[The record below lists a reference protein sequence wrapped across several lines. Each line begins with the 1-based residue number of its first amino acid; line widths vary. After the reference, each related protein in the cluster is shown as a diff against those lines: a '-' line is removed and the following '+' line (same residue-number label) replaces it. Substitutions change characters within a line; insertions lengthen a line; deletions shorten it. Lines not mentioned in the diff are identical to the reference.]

1 MSKHTPRSSENRV
14 MCLFPWVDFNCTNIV
29 LFAALAG
36 LALAYVIDTAKI
48 SQSAVRQFAEVE
60 NLMTSV
66 ERVLAYTRLQ
76 EEPGYTIKPV
86 PPIGWPGN
94 GHVSFNNVVM
104 RYYPSGPQVL
114 KNLTF
119 EIQAKSK
126 LGIVGRTGDDKSS
139 IVAALLRMPEA
150 EGEILIDDVCIT
162 SIQLQESRKCI
173 SVLGQ
178 SPVFFSGSLRKNL
191 DPLEGHRDNE
201 LWNVLEELKLTG
213 LVENLEG
220 QLDYQL
226 FEGGENLS
234 VGERQLIC
242 LARTLLQ
249 QSKIVIL
256 DEPTA
261 NVDPGTEKI
270 IWKTVHEKLKNST
283 VITIAHRLNTVKD
296 CDVILLLKEG
306 QIASLSNFDTL
317 LGMEEGAF

>member
-1 MSKHTPRSSENRV
+1 M
-14 MCLFPWVDFNCTNIV
+14 
-29 LFAALAG
+29 FAALAG
-36 LALAYVIDTAKI
+36 LTLVYVTDTAKN
-48 SQSAVRQFAEVE
+48 SQFAVRQFAEVE

-66 ERVLAYTRLQ
+66 ERVLAYTSLHQ
-76 EEPGYTIKPV
+76 EPGYAIKTL
-86 PPIGWPGN
+86 PPIGWPRN

-126 LGIVGRTGDDKSS
+126 LGIVGRTGDGKSS

-150 EGEILIDDVCIT
+150 EGDIFIDDVCIT

-173 SVLGQ
+173 SVLNQ
-178 SPVFFSGSLRKNL
+178 SPVLFSGSLRKNL
-191 DPLEGHRDNE
+191 DPLEDHRDDE
-201 LWNVLEELKLTG
+201 LWNVLEEVKLTS
-213 LVENLEG
+213 LVETLEG
-220 QLDYQL
+220 ELDYQL

-261 NVDPGTEKI
+261 YVDPGTEKT
-270 IWKTVHEKLKNST
+270 IWTTVHEKLKDST

-306 QIASLSNFDTL
+306 HIASLGSFDTL
-317 LGMEEGAF
+317 LGLEKGAL

>member
-1 MSKHTPRSSENRV
+1 M
-14 MCLFPWVDFNCTNIV
+14 
-29 LFAALAG
+29 FAALAG
-36 LALAYVIDTAKI
+36 LTLVYVTDTAKN
-48 SQSAVRQFAEVE
+48 SQFAVRQFAEVE

-66 ERVLAYTRLQ
+66 ERVLAYTSLHQ
-76 EEPGYTIKPV
+76 EPGYTIKTL
-86 PPIGWPGN
+86 PPIGWPRN
-94 GHVSFNNVVM
+94 GHVSFKNVVM

-126 LGIVGRTGDDKSS
+126 LGIVGRTGDGKSS

-150 EGEILIDDVCIT
+150 EGDIFIDDVCIT

-173 SVLGQ
+173 SVLNQ
-178 SPVFFSGSLRKNL
+178 SPVLFSGSLRKNL
-191 DPLEGHRDNE
+191 DPLEDHRDDE
-201 LWNVLEELKLTG
+201 LWNVIEEVKLTG

-261 NVDPGTEKI
+261 YVDPGTEKT
-270 IWKTVHEKLKNST
+270 IWTTVHEKLKDST

-306 QIASLSNFDTL
+306 QIASLGNFDTL
-317 LGMEEGAF
+317 LRLEKGAL